1 MAFLQDLRF
10 GFRALTKSPAYTLV
24 AIATLALAIGA
35 NTVIFS
41 FANVLVL
48 KPLPLRDPDGLAWV
62 YSTDPHSGPRGRSS
76 FADYQSLRDRAHTL
90 ESLAATTDDNVTLTG
105 RGEPMRLYARRVT
118 GNFFDVWGLRP
129 AAGRLLRAGPGNE
142 DEPGGACTVVLSD
155 RLWASLFQRD
165 PSIVSTSLAI
175 DGRSCT
181 LVGVVEPAIEI
192 GNLTLIDVW
201 MPIAADA
208 LRAKRD
214 ERNFAVIGR
223 MKPGAT
229 VDQVGADLRAIAEQ
243 LQREHPDT
251 NTGWTTRTVNTKTAM
266 MGENSWLIMGLLLL
280 VVGFVLLIACAN
292 VANLMLAR
300 ATGRRRELAVR
311 VALGATRWVVVRQLV
326 TESLL
331 LGVAAGVLGMVVA
344 DAGLRVIRAAAY
356 EPFFALVVVDRHVLG
371 FALVLSLA
379 APLFFSAVP
388 AFHAASD
395 AFAAGL
401 REGGRSGSTAA
412 ARRSRN
418 ALIVAQVSLA
428 IVLLIVA
435 GLIVRTMIALNRI
448 DLGFDPKPMLTA
460 QLELPDWKYTTDAE
474 VGRFYER
481 LVERVNRTPGVAASA
496 AVTGLPN
503 LAFGTR
509 VLFDIAD
516 RRAATAADRPWARRF
531 AATDGYLAA
540 SGIVLL
546 QGRWFT
552 RADAAG
558 APPVVVVNAEA
569 ARRYWQSA
577 DRAIGGRIAIG
588 AGAGPAQWAE
598 VVGVIGNVANP
609 DLESAPDPYVY
620 ESIAQKPA
628 RAAAFV
634 VRTPR
639 PADAIP
645 QLRAAVRETDG
656 DVPLFQVRPM
666 QIALDDEMS
675 SNLVLSSLFIAFAAL
690 ALVLATA
697 GLYGVISFAVGQR
710 TQEIGVRVALGAVP
724 SDIRRLVFGQGMG
737 VVAIGTVLGLAGAA
751 ALARTLSSILY
762 GVTPFDPV
770 TYAGVVCAVLVSA
783 LGAMWVPAR
792 RAIRLDPVRS
802 LRAE

>member
-24 AIATLALAIGA
+24 AVATLALAIGA

-48 KPLPLRDPDGLAWV
+48 KPLPLRDPGGLAWV

-76 FADYQSLRDRAHTL
+76 FADYQSLRDRAQTL

-105 RGEPMRLYARRVT
+105 RGEPMRLNARRVT
-118 GNFFDVWGLRP
+118 GNFFNVWGLRA
-129 AAGRLLRAGPGNE
+129 AAGRLLRAGE
-142 DEPGGACTVVLSD
+142 DEPGGACALVLSD
-155 RLWASLFQRD
+155 HLWASLVQRD
-165 PSIVSTSLAI
+165 SSIISTSLAI

-181 LVGVVEPAIEI
+181 VVGVVEPAIEI

-201 MPIAADA
+201 MPVAGDA

-214 ERNFAVIGR
+214 ERNFAIVGR

-229 VDQVGADLRAIAEQ
+229 VDQVGANLHAIAEQ

-266 MGENSWLIMGLLLL
+266 MGENSWLIMGLLML

-292 VANLMLAR
+292 IANLMLAR

-311 VALGATRWVVVRQLV
+311 IALGATRWVVVRQLV

-331 LGVAAGVLGMVVA
+331 LGVAAGVLGLGVA
-344 DAGLRVIRAAAY
+344 DAGLRLIRAAAY
-356 EPFFALVVVDRHVLG
+356 EPFFALVVIDRQVLG
-371 FALVLSLA
+371 FALVLSVV
-379 APLFFSAVP
+379 APLFFSTLP
-388 AFHAASD
+388 ALHAASE

-401 REGGRSGSTAA
+401 REGGRSGSTAL

-428 IVLLIVA
+428 IVLLVVA

-460 QLELPDWKYTTDAE
+460 QLQLPEWKFTTDAD
-474 VGRFYER
+474 VARFYER
-481 LVERVNRTPGVAASA
+481 LVERVNRVPGVAASA
-496 AVTGLPN
+496 AMTGLPN

-509 VLFDIAD
+509 IQFDIAD
-516 RRAATAADRPWARRF
+516 RRAASAADRPWARRF
-531 AATDGYLAA
+531 AATDGYLSAT
-540 SGIVLL
+540 GIVLL

-558 APPVVVVNAEA
+558 TPRVVVVNVEA
-569 ARRYWQSA
+569 ARRYWQTP
-577 DRAIGGRIAIG
+577 DRAIGSRIAIG
-588 AGAGPAQWAE
+588 EGELSAE
-598 VVGVIGNVANP
+598 VIGVIANVANP

-620 ESIAQKPA
+620 ESLLQKPA

-639 PADAIP
+639 PADLIP
-645 QLRAAVRETDG
+645 QLRTAVRQTDG
-656 DVPLFQVRPM
+656 DVPLFQARPM

-675 SNLVLSSLFIAFAAL
+675 SNLVLSSLFVAFAAL

-697 GLYGVISFAVGQR
+697 GLYGVISFVVGQR

-724 SDIRRLVFGQGMG
+724 SDIRRLVFGQGLS

-762 GVTPFDPV
+762 GVTPFDPL
-770 TYAGVVCAVLVSA
+770 TYGGVVSAVFASA

-792 RAIRLDPVRS
+792 RAMRLDPVRS